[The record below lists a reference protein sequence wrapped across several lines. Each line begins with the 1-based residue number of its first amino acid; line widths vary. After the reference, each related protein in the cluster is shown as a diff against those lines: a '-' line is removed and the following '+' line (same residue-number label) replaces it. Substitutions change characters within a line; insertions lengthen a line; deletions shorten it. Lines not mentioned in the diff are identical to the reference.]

1 MYMLFKDLKAGE
13 HFLEENSQPI
23 KDPSG
28 IRVVLIKLA
37 IPVIETRRTIS
48 DSPLPSK
55 KPLIYTARFV
65 SPDFKGQLTA
75 VSDATPVTKLIM

>member
-1 MYMLFKDLKAGE
+1 MYMLFKDLKAGD
-13 HFLEENSQPI
+13 HFLNESLGPV
-23 KDPSG
+23 KDPSDTR
-28 IRVVLIKLA
+28 IVLVKLA

-65 SPDFKGQLTA
+65 SPIFKDQLTA
-75 VSDATPVTKLIM
+75 ISDDTPVTKLLM